1 MAVVGS
7 LNSVPDLGRLVGP
20 MGYISEDM
28 LDCPFRLTR
37 IIDMPGHH
45 EGESQDDV
53 VVRQCTC
60 WQILEAS
67 AKISFKSGH

>member
-7 LNSVPDLGRLVGP
+7 LDSVPDLGRLVWS
-20 MGYISEDM
+20 MGYISEGM

-45 EGESQDDV
+45 EGDSQDDIM
-53 VVRQCTC
+53 VRQCTC

-67 AKISFKSGH
+67 AKISFEGGH